1 MKASSHTK
9 KLWGQRLRAVLL
21 GLLIPVMTWPA
32 TYQTQAP
39 VVVFGD
45 VHGAYTAMRELLQG
59 IGIIDANEQWIA
71 GDTHLVS
78 IGDLL
83 DRGPDSKL
91 AMDMLM
97 RLQGEA
103 RAAGG
108 QVHVLIGNHEL
119 MNLGGD
125 VRDVSAAE
133 FEALGGVE
141 GHRAAFAVD
150 GKYGQWLRT
159 LPVALK
165 INDTLF
171 GHAGF
176 SRTSQAPIEVLN
188 NRFWQAF
195 AHVASLGEQAKAA
208 GLAAADH
215 TVLGLPEI
223 DGDIPDALEAW
234 HAATLAEPLGE
245 TGLAWYRGN
254 TSCHG
259 LIESSV
265 VDGVLE
271 FHQAVRIVVG
281 HTPTPSRRIESR
293 LGDRV
298 LAIDTGMFNPVYKGS
313 AFALRI
319 DPAGALSVLTPQGDE
334 IAVLSEE
341 VRQSQR
347 EEKFAES
354 FQRLPM
360 KTRAAQKATAAY
372 LLSDYL
378 EFDLVPMTALDE
390 DGVRQLEERLLLER
404 TRQERQLYRPNYCD
418 QASDYDLLAAFDS
431 LLGKTDRNLDNLAY
445 SRRDWTI
452 RALENGNAFPT
463 SSRLPTYAHTP
474 KLAPALRDKLGALD
488 EATLAELFGS
498 LLKPREVRAVLKR
511 RDKILRW
518 ESSG

>member
-1 MKASSHTK
+1 T
-9 KLWGQRLRAVLL
+9 
-21 GLLIPVMTWPA
+21 
-32 TYQTQAP
+32 
-39 VVVFGD
+39 
-45 VHGAYTAMRELLQG
+45 
-59 IGIIDANEQWIA
+59 
-71 GDTHLVS
+71 
-78 IGDLL
+78 
-83 DRGPDSKL
+83 
-91 AMDMLM
+91 
-97 RLQGEA
+97 
-103 RAAGG
+103 
-108 QVHVLIGNHEL
+108 
-119 MNLGGD
+119 
-125 VRDVSAAE
+125 
-133 FEALGGVE
+133 
-141 GHRAAFAVD
+141 
-150 GKYGQWLRT
+150 
-159 LPVALK
+159 
-165 INDTLF
+165 
-171 GHAGF
+171 
-176 SRTSQAPIEVLN
+176 
-188 NRFWQAF
+188 
-195 AHVASLGEQAKAA
+195 LGEQAKAA
-208 GLAAADH
+208 SLAAADH
-215 TVLGLPEI
+215 TVLGLPEF
-223 DGDIPDALEAW
+223 DGDIPDALDAW

-313 AFALRI
+313 AFALRM

-334 IAVLSEE
+334 IAVLSEQ

-378 EFDLVPMTALDE
+378 EFDLVPITALDE

-452 RALENGNAFPT
+452 RALDNGNAFPT

-511 RDKILRW
+511 RDKILQW
-518 ESSG
+518 ESAG